1 MAKRFIITELE
12 TKEFVLVD
20 KKDGSEIIK
29 AKDFDKVFTKAKEV
43 AGKEVVY
50 GITNIK
56 EATSRHPKF
65 KNFKTPVRCSYE
77 FE

>member
-12 TKEFVLVD
+12 TKEFILVD
-20 KKDGSEIIK
+20 KKDNSQIIK
-29 AKDFDKVFTKAKEV
+29 SNDFETVFAKAKEV
-43 AGKEVVY
+43 AGKEIVY

-56 EATSRHPKF
+56 DASERHQKF
-65 KNFKTPVRCSYE
+65 KTFKTPVRCSYE

>member
-12 TKEFVLVD
+12 TNGFVLID
-20 KKDGSEIIK
+20 KKDNSEIIK
-29 AKDFDKVFTKAKEV
+29 AYDFDKVFTKAKEV
-43 AGKEVVY
+43 AGKEIVY

-56 EATSRHPKF
+56 DASLRHPKF

>member
-12 TKEFVLVD
+12 SKDFILVD
-20 KKDGSEIIK
+20 KKDGSEILK
-29 AKDFDKVFTKAKEV
+29 SSDFDKVFTKAKEV

-56 EATSRHPKF
+56 EISARHPKF